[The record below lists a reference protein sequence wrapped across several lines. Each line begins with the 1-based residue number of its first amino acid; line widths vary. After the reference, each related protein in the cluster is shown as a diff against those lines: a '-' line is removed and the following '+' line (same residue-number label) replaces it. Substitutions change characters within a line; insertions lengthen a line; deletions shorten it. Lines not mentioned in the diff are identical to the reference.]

1 MPQRFETGARSHI
14 GRVREANEDGFIVYP
29 AIGVWAVAD
38 GMGGH
43 EGGRLASNAVI
54 DALQTIGRPVS
65 AANLLERLEDRI
77 VRANRHIFDLAR
89 ERGVDAIG
97 TTLAA
102 LLVFGDAFAAVW
114 CGDSRIYRVREA
126 AIELLSHDHT
136 ELQDLLDNGLLS
148 HAEASDWPRG
158 HVVTRAIGTEAEPDL
173 ELESGTVRRG
183 DRFVLCSDGLTGHVT
198 DAEIRDLVLAHPPQ
212 AACDALVALTLERG
226 ASDNVTV
233 IVVATE

>member
-1 MPQRFETGARSHI
+1 MPHHFETGARTHV
-14 GRVREANEDGFIVYP
+14 GKVREVNEDGFIVYP
-29 AIGVWAVAD
+29 AVGVWAVAD

-77 VRANRHIFDLAR
+77 VRANRQIYDLAR
-89 ERGVDAIG
+89 ERGADAIG

-114 CGDSRIYRVREA
+114 CGDSRIYRVREG
-126 AIELLSHDHT
+126 AIDLLSHDHT

-148 HAEASDWPRG
+148 HAEASAWPRS
-158 HVVTRAIGTEAEPDL
+158 HVVTRAVGTEAEPDL

-183 DRFVLCSDGLTGHVT
+183 DRFVLCSDGLTAHVS

-212 AACDALVALTLERG
+212 PACDALVALTLDRG
-226 ASDNVTV
+226 ATDNVTV
-233 IVVATE
+233 IVVAAA